1 MARATRPKEKTTM
14 HLEGKT
20 AVVTGAGRGIGREVA
35 KLLAAEGASVVVNDP
50 GVGRGGEKTEE
61 RPADDVVAEI
71 RKAGGRASANYDSV
85 ADYLKA
91 GLMIKQCVDEFGKI
105 DIVVN
110 VAGNLRERMIWNM
123 SEDDFDSVVAVHLK
137 GHWNMCHHAVK
148 YMRAAGF
155 GRIVNF
161 SSDAFKGSVG
171 QCNYSASKAGII
183 ALTRSIA
190 KEAAKFGITANA
202 ICPSADTR
210 MTLTDAVKENRRRK
224 FENGLMTKAEYE
236 RTLLNR
242 GPEYIAPIVAYLC
255 KDEADVIN
263 GQVFHIERS
272 RIHTYYFGE
281 EYRSLFKGGDGM
293 FSIDDLVETMPGL
306 MSGVTP
312 VVPPVKM
319 SEAVKSGD
327 VKKSA

>member
-1 MARATRPKEKTTM
+1 M
-14 HLEGKT
+14 HLEGKA

-35 KLLAAEGASVVVNDP
+35 KLLAAEGASVLVCDP
-50 GVGRGGEKTEE
+50 GVGRGGEQTEE

-71 RKAGGRASANYDSV
+71 KQAGGRAIASYDSV
-85 ADYLKA
+85 ADYKKA

-105 DIVVN
+105 DILVN

-123 SEDDFDSVVAVHLK
+123 SEEEFDSVVTVHLK
-137 GHWNMCHHAVK
+137 GHWNMCHHAIK
-148 YMRAAGF
+148 YMRGARH

-224 FENGLMTKAEYE
+224 FENGLMTKAEYD

-242 GPEYIAPIVAYLC
+242 GPEYIAPIVAYLAME
-255 KDEADVIN
+255 EADYIN

-281 EYRSLFKGGDGM
+281 EYRSLFKGGDGL
-293 FSIDDLVETMPGL
+293 FSVDDLVETIPGL
-306 MSGVTP
+306 MSGVVP

-319 SEAVKSGD
+319 ADAVKSTD
-327 VKKSA
+327 VKKEKAS